1 MATMREIK
9 GRIRSVSTTQKTTK
23 AMNLVS
29 SSKLARAKAKLIKST
44 PFFDQMRKVIANII
58 NVNEDFDHRYFE
70 QRTAK
75 RCLIVVI
82 ANDRGLCGGYNNNI
96 CKLGAELGDSL
107 AARGKEV
114 SYYCIGNKSRDFFRR
129 READILV
136 SQSGISE
143 NPFHEDALEITD
155 KILPLYLDGQIDE
168 VHICYTEFVS
178 AITYTPQSVKILPLY
193 EADFADAAE
202 AGANLIKFEP
212 SPYEVLDYVVPKF
225 LAAITLEAL
234 STSAASGQAATMTAM
249 DSATE
254 NAGNII
260 DNLTLLYNRARQAA
274 ITQEISEIVG
284 GANALK

>member
-9 GRIRSVSTTQKTTK
+9 GRIRSVTTTQKTTK

-29 SSKLARAKAKLIKST
+29 SSKLARAKAKLVKST
-44 PFFDQMRKVIANII
+44 PFFNQMRKVIGNII
-58 NVNEDFDHRYFE
+58 SVNEDFGHRYFE
-70 QRTAK
+70 KRTASK
-75 RCLIVVI
+75 SLVIVI

-96 CKLGAELGDSL
+96 CKLAAELGDSL
-107 AARGKEV
+107 EARGKQV
-114 SYYCIGNKSRDFFRR
+114 SYFCIGNKSRDFFRR
-129 READILV
+129 RESDITDW
-136 SQSGISE
+136 QNGISE
-143 NPFHEDALEITD
+143 NPFYEDAQEITD
-155 KILPLYLDGQIDE
+155 KILPLYLAGTVDE
-168 VHICYTEFVS
+168 VHICYTQFVS
-178 AITYTPQSVKILPLY
+178 AITYIPRAVKILPLY
-193 EADFADAAE
+193 EADFLDAAE

-212 SPYEVLDYVVPKF
+212 SPYQVLDYVVPKY

>member
-29 SSKLARAKAKLIKST
+29 SSKLARAKAKLVKST
-44 PFFDQMRKVIANII
+44 PFFNQMRKVIGNII
-58 NVNEDFDHRYFE
+58 SINADFDHRYFE
-70 QRTAK
+70 K
-75 RCLIVVI
+75 RVPKKSLIIVI
-82 ANDRGLCGGYNNNI
+82 ANDRGLCGGYNTNI

-107 AARGKEV
+107 IADGKQV

-129 READILV
+129 RGDNILD
-136 SQSGISE
+136 SQNGISE
-143 NPFHEDALEITD
+143 NPFYEDAQEITD
-155 KILPLYLDGQIDE
+155 KILPMYLKGLIDE

-178 AITYTPQSVKILPLY
+178 AITYTPQSVQILPLY
-193 EADFADAAE
+193 EIDFIDAAE
-202 AGANLIKFEP
+202 KGANLIKFEP
-212 SPYEVLDYVVPKF
+212 SPYEVLDYIAPKF

-260 DNLTLLYNRARQAA
+260 DSLNLVYNRARQAA

-284 GANALK
+284 GANALQ